1 MNSIRKL
8 IAMCTGT
15 AAICTL
21 MALVVAPAVLAHEPD
36 RVRGEAAAEQT
47 AAPEAA
53 PSQACIAARDAIVGA
68 RKDDRGEDMSEKLA
82 AGQPGA
88 DPTKDVNEDQ
98 IERAAMEAHWVKARS
113 ACAEQPEPAKT
124 TGTLAPAATQ
134 GCEAAKT
141 ALTNALVAEKAHEMS
156 EKGTPTEHSAA
167 DKQEDQA
174 EFAAIK
180 SLWQQAV
187 AACGFSFEHFDRFE
201 HSR

>member
-8 IAMCTGT
+8 IAMGTGT
-15 AAICTL
+15 AAVCAL
-21 MALVVAPAVLAHEPD
+21 MAFVVAPAVLAHEPD
-36 RVRGEAAAEQT
+36 RVRGEAAAQNV
-47 AAPEAA
+47 APEAA
-53 PSQACIAARDAIVGA
+53 PSQACLDARQLIATA

-98 IERAAMEAHWVKARS
+98 IERAAMEALWIKARG

-124 TGTLAPAATQ
+124 TGSSAPAAIQ
-134 GCEAAKT
+134 GCEAART
-141 ALTNALVAEKAHEMS
+141 ALKNALVQEKAHELS
-156 EKGTPTEHSAA
+156 ENGTTTEHSAA

-180 SLWQQAV
+180 SLWQTAA
-187 AACGFSFEHFDRFE
+187 AACGFRFEHFDHFE